1 MNLPLNIDLQQVFL
15 HLLNFTL
22 LFAILY
28 FLLYKPVKAFSDKR
42 TEEYK
47 KADEEAKRLLSEAA
61 AHEKEYADKLSFA
74 DEEIRKKKAEARK
87 EMNDAAEAET
97 KKAKLE
103 AEKIL
108 QSAKAEAE
116 NRRARML
123 SDAKSELSDMVLE
136 ATEKIVEKSTSD
148 AYDHFLDAANSG
160 GDEQ

>member
-1 MNLPLNIDLQQVFL
+1 MNLPLNIDLQQVLL
-15 HLLNFTL
+15 HLMNFTIL
-22 LFAILY
+22 LAILY

-42 TEEYK
+42 TDEYK
-47 KADEEAKRLLSEAA
+47 KADEEAKRLLAEAA

-74 DEEIRKKKAEARK
+74 DEEIRQKKAEARK

-108 QSAKAEAE
+108 QSAKVEAE

-148 AYDHFLDAANSG
+148 AYDRFLNAAKSD
-160 GDEQ
+160 GDGQ